1 MNILITGGRGFVGS
15 ATIAHLEHVK
25 KHTISKDGQFELNW
39 HVYDLMDGHDIR
51 DRSQLTDYVI
61 QHDIDR
67 ILHLAAIARFADADK
82 DPLLAWDINVSG
94 TQTVVS
100 VAEEFH
106 IPLVF
111 ASTGSAIMPLD
122 EFDPPYAEN
131 IPARG
136 NSVYG
141 CSKAVGEKI
150 VARHTPHIILR
161 YAHLY
166 GPEKRFHG
174 LVGGFL
180 DRISRG
186 LAPRLYGGAQTNDF
200 VYVRDVA
207 RANHLALAASWDRWG
222 EIYNI
227 GSSEELSA
235 EKAGE
240 VICRLTG
247 YQGAVERLTGRMVDP
262 GRFKFDT
269 RKAALKLGFTA
280 EYSFEEGTKD
290 MLAQMEKIGQLMRI
304 NVEAFMRD

>member
-15 ATIAHLEHVK
+15 ATIAHLEHVRDN
-25 KHTISKDGQFELNW
+25 TISKDGQFELNW

-51 DRSQLTDYVI
+51 DRNQLADYAI
-61 QHDIDR
+61 SHDVDR

-82 DPLLAWDINVSG
+82 DPLLAWDINVCG

-122 EFDPPYAEN
+122 EFEPPYAEN

-141 CSKAVGEKI
+141 CSKALGEKI

-186 LAPRLYGGAQTNDF
+186 LAPRLYGGKQSNDF
-200 VYVRDVA
+200 CFIEDIA
-207 RANHLALAASWDRWG
+207 AANYAALAAPWDSWN
-222 EIYNI
+222 EVYHV
-227 GSSEELSA
+227 GSGQELSA
-235 EKAGE
+235 EE
-240 VICRLTG
+240 VGDMICKIVG
-247 YQGAVERLTGRMVDP
+247 YEGSIEKLPPRTVDP
-262 GRFKFDT
+262 GRFVFDV
-269 RKAALKLGFTA
+269 RKIKTKLGWEA
-280 EYSFEEGTKD
+280 KYDFESGLRK
-290 MLAQMEKIGQLMRI
+290 MLGELELA
-304 NVEAFMRD
+304 

>member
-106 IPLVF
+106 LPLVF

-122 EFDPPYAEN
+122 EFEPPYAEN

-186 LAPRLYGGAQTNDF
+186 LAPKLYGGRQSNDF
-200 VYVRDVA
+200 TYIADVA
-207 RANHLALAASWDRWG
+207 RANWLALSAPWDKWNQVYHVG
-222 EIYNI
+222 T
-227 GSSEELSA
+227 GQELSA
-235 EKAGE
+235 EEAGRI
-240 VICRLTG
+240 ICDVLD
-247 YQGAVERLTGRMVDP
+247 YEGAIEKLPARTVDP
-262 GRFKFDT
+262 GRFVFDV
-269 RKAALKLGFTA
+269 RKAEMMLGFKA
-280 EYSFEEGTKD
+280 KYDFERGLVEMFRPAKG
-290 MLAQMEKIGQLMRI
+290 I